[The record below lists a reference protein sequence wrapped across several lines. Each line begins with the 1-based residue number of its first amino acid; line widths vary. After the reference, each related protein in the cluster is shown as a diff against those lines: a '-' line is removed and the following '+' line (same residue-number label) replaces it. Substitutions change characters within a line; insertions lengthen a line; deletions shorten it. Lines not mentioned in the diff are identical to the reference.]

1 MKGYAVSPFTSARQ
15 RKISPFAKALAPLA
29 KAEGFVPTHLPGVRL
44 MHSKT
49 SHPRGPV
56 SYDASIILIA
66 QGRKIGHL
74 GTRTFTYDSRH
85 YLVLSVPLPFE
96 CETLG
101 SADEPMLG
109 LSIQVNPT
117 TVTELLLELDAPGA
131 PTGSGSPHA
140 IDATPLTPELSEAAL
155 RLARCLHSPVESRIL
170 GPQIVREITY
180 HALRGNQGRAL
191 RALAAPQ
198 CNFHQIAR
206 CLRHIHRDYAQTLDV
221 GTLAR
226 EAGMSV
232 STFHTH
238 FKAITAKPPLRY
250 LQTVRLHRARV
261 LIVGGTPVT
270 ETARQVGYESASQF
284 SREFKRL
291 FGRTPKEMAHGHL
304 PASLTF

>member
-1 MKGYAVSPFTSARQ
+1 M
-15 RKISPFAKALAPLA
+15 A
-29 KAEGFVPTHLPGVRL
+29 KAEGFVPTHFPGVRL
-44 MHSKT
+44 MHSKA
-49 SHPRGPV
+49 SRPRGPI

-66 QGRKIGHL
+66 QGRKVGHL
-74 GTRTFTYDSRH
+74 GTRTFTYDPRH
-85 YLVLSVPLPFE
+85 YLVLSIPLPFE
-96 CETLG
+96 CETVG
-101 SADEPMLG
+101 SVEEPMLG
-109 LSIQVNPT
+109 LAIQVDPAM
-117 TVTELLLELDAPGA
+117 VTELLLELDAPGA
-131 PTGSGSPHA
+131 PPGSGSPPA

-180 HALRGNQGRAL
+180 HALQGGRGEAL
-191 RALAAPQ
+191 RALVAPQ
-198 CNFHQIAR
+198 RNFHQIAR
-206 CLRHIHRDYAQTLDV
+206 CLRQIHHDCAQTFDV

-226 EAGMSV
+226 GAGMSV

-238 FKAITAKPPLRY
+238 FKAITAKSPLRY

-291 FGRTPKEMAHGHL
+291 FGKAPKEMAHGHL
-304 PASLTF
+304 PACLTFRARKPSPTTQALPFSLASSPSETDL